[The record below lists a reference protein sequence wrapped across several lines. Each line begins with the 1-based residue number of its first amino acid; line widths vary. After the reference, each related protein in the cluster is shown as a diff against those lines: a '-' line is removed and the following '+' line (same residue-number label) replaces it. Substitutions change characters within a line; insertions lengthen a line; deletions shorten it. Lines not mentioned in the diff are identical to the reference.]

1 MSIRKEISYNPFEYN
16 KRETINVKN
25 IGGYNFP
32 VVISDL
38 SNKKNI
44 NITDIRNSGYIYNNK
59 TYKWKISQSAA
70 DYIYIGISKIKTEF
84 IDNLNLICDNTEWQ
98 KLYFSKSNIYPLF
111 SIKEY
116 LFAKVKSD
124 TLNFVK
130 INLQEINCIKDIKK
144 GSKVV
149 LVLDIGNNDKIN
161 EQRDFFN
168 ILLINKINAPVV
180 LYKKYNEH
188 EIEKFQL
195 FSSGDIGSLLIDG
208 LGNGVWLYNHEII
221 SSKEIKCTSF
231 GILQACGLRISK
243 TEYISCPSC
252 GRTLFDIQKTVEQIR
267 KRTKQFVGI
276 KIAIMGCIV
285 NGLGEMADADYGYVG
300 GIKGKVNLYMNK
312 KLVKQNIPEEKAVDE
327 LLKLIK
333 NTRN

>member
-1 MSIRKEISYNPFEYN
+1 MAVREEISYNPFEYN
-16 KRETINVKN
+16 KRETLNVKN

-44 NITDIRNSGYIYNNK
+44 NLTEIRNAGYVYNKK
-59 TYKWKISQSAA
+59 TNTCKISQLAA
-70 DYIYIGISKIKTEF
+70 DYIYIGNNKIKTEF
-84 IDNLNLICDNTEWQ
+84 TDNLNLICDYTEWQ
-98 KLYFSKSNIYPLF
+98 KLYYNKSNIYPLF
-111 SIKEY
+111 SIDEY
-116 LFAKVKSD
+116 LSAKIKSD

-130 INLQEINCIKDIKK
+130 INLHEINCIKDIKK
-144 GSKVV
+144 SSKIV
-149 LVLDIGNNDKIN
+149 LVLDIENNDKIN
-161 EQRDFFN
+161 EQREFFN
-168 ILLINKINAPVV
+168 ILLINKINTPVV
-180 LYKKYNEH
+180 LYKKYNEN

-208 LGNGVWLYNHEII
+208 LGNGVWLYNHEKI
-221 SSKEIKCTSF
+221 SSKEVKCTSF

-252 GRTLFDIQKTVEQIR
+252 GRTLFDIQNTVEQIR
-267 KRTKQFVGI
+267 KRTKHFVGI

-333 NTRN
+333 KTRN